1 MSLFWKKKENNKTDI
16 DEARKKQFIAEM
28 SFAVRNP
35 LNTIC
40 GVSEIVRKNV
50 AADAE
55 KEIILSYVDILIDAA
70 VELQQ
75 VIDHGFENF
84 DKSKYYMDDAENG
97 KGENVDYSILEN
109 LRILVVEDSSVSQLI
124 AKEMLESKG
133 AIVTVCDSGNDALEI
148 FGKSITGTYDV
159 IFMDIN
165 MPGMDGYEATDAI
178 RNCGHPQAKEI
189 PIIAMTAEALT
200 EDVQMAL
207 KAGMN
212 AHISKPIAPDKIVNA
227 INSVWKK

>member
-1 MSLFWKKKENNKTDI
+1 MSLFGKKKENDKI
-16 DEARKKQFIAEM
+16 KKKELDRRHFMSDM

-50 AADAE
+50 DAGSE
-55 KEIILSYVDILIDAA
+55 KEIVLSYIDILIDAA
-70 VELQQ
+70 IELQQ
-75 VIDHGFENF
+75 VIDHGFENY
-84 DKSKYYMDDAENG
+84 DKSKYSLDDLSES
-97 KGENVDYSILEN
+97 KGIFVDYSVLEN
-109 LRILVVEDSSVSQLI
+109 LRVLVVEDSSVSQLI
-124 AKEMLESKG
+124 AKEMLESRG
-133 AIVTVCDSGNDALEI
+133 SIVRVCDSGNDALDI
-148 FGKSITGTYDV
+148 FKDSITGTFDV

-178 RNCGHPQAKEI
+178 RNCGHPQAKNI
-189 PIIAMTAEALT
+189 PIIAMTAEAT
-200 EDVQMAL
+200 AEDVQMAL

-227 INSVWKK
+227 INSVK